1 MTDDLERVMQ
11 VLRQEYL
18 AEAPA
23 RLAELRKDSAAFRA
37 GEADATSSLRMRFHR
52 LAGSGGSYGFPGI
65 SEIAREAEV
74 WLKGDPPLTEENA
87 ARIDEA
93 IRRLARTLDDAVAGA
108 TKAAEAGSSPR
119 GAADFG
125 LTALVIARESA
136 LRDTMVEA
144 LHSSGFSVT
153 TAGGTD
159 HREVPLT
166 ETPDLVVISGSA
178 EDGIEPYATAS
189 AWSGRRLIRPRGI
202 VLVDP
207 SSATDRIRAVSAGID
222 TVFTTD
228 RVQYDLAQYA
238 KTLARIGAPP
248 SSVLLVMEDRAHAAE
263 ITGWME
269 TANIRVTRCDDPLL
283 AREQLARDLPDLVL
297 LDTNLTRIDA
307 FTLARLMRQD
317 MRFALLPMVF
327 LANERTVK
335 DQIEALRAGADH
347 FLTKP
352 LDHDLLIQLVVNRAE
367 RGRRIREM
375 VHRDGLTGLLNHA
388 TLMAELEHAVEYA
401 RRHGESFAFLMI
413 DVDHFK
419 RVNDTHGHLAGDQV
433 LLHLARV
440 FLASVRASDLIGRY
454 GGEEFGMILPR
465 STREGALTLAT
476 KLREALAGRPA
487 VTRDGV
493 VIPVRISV
501 GIACYPQDAATAGA
515 LTAAADRALYRAKS
529 SGRDRIEMH
538 EEGS

>member
-11 VLRQEYL
+11 GLRQEYL

-23 RLAELRKDSAAFRA
+23 RLAELRKDAAAFRSS
-37 GEADATSSLRMRFHR
+37 EADATSSLRLRFHR

-65 SEIAREAEV
+65 SEISREAET
-74 WLKGDPPLTEENA
+74 WLKGDPPSTGENPD
-87 ARIDEA
+87 RLDEI
-93 IRRLARTLDDAVAGA
+93 IRRLAATFEAAVTAAGKSAEDGDAA
-108 TKAAEAGSSPR
+108 R
-119 GAADFG
+119 GPADFG
-125 LTALVIARESA
+125 LTALVISPAGA
-136 LRDTMVEA
+136 LRDALVEA
-144 LHSSGFSVT
+144 LH
-153 TAGGTD
+153 TAGFTVSLAEGTD
-159 HREVPLT
+159 HRVVPQT
-166 ETPDLVVISGSA
+166 ETPDLVVIAGSTG
-178 EDGIEPYATAS
+178 DGIEPYITAG

-202 VLVDP
+202 VLVD
-207 SSATDRIRAVSAGID
+207 SSGATDRIRAVAAGID
-222 TVFTTD
+222 TVFAAEHAPH
-228 RVQYDLAQYA
+228 DLAQYA

-248 SSVLLVMEDRAHAAE
+248 SSVLLVMEDGGHAGE
-263 ITGWME
+263 IVGWLE
-269 TANIRVTRCDDPLL
+269 KANIRVVHCGDPLL
-283 AREQLARDLPDLVL
+283 AREVLARDLPDLVL
-297 LDTNLTRIDA
+297 LDTSLTRLDA

-327 LANERTVK
+327 LANERTVQ

-401 RRHGESFAFLMI
+401 RRHGEAFSFLMI

-433 LLHLARV
+433 LLHLAKV

-454 GGEEFGMILPR
+454 GGEEFGIILPR
-465 STREGALTLAT
+465 SSRDGALILAG
-476 KLREALAGRPA
+476 KLREALASRPA
-487 VTRDGV
+487 VTREGV
-493 VIPVRISV
+493 EIPVKISI
-501 GIACYPQDAATAGA
+501 GIAGYPQDATTAGS

-529 SGRDRIEMH
+529 SGRDRIEVYG
-538 EEGS
+538 ES